1 MDHAPAV
8 TKALAHPARSR
19 ILKALGGGPASP
31 AQIASEVGAGGA
43 HIAYHV
49 QVLHELGCV
58 QLADDGPE
66 GSSPERLYELTPS
79 ATA

>member
-1 MDHAPAV
+1 MDRVPAL
-8 TKALAHPARSR
+8 TKALAHPARDQ

-43 HIAYHV
+43 HVAYHV
-49 QVLHELGCV
+49 QVLYELGCV
-58 QLADDGPE
+58 QLADDRR
-66 GSSPERLYELTPS
+66 SSSSLERLYELTPG